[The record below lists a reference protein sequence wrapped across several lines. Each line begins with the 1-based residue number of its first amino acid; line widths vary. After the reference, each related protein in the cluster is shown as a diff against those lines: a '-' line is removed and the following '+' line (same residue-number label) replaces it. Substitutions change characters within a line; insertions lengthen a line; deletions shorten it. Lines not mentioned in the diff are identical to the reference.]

1 LKISADTN
9 VLVRALIDDDPK
21 QSPIAQKILKNADVV
36 ALPTVAL
43 CELVWVLLN
52 GYGVDSKRIADAIL
66 KLTQSENVVFNAI
79 HVNAGLAMLAAGGD
93 FADGVIASEGAYMG
107 AEEFV
112 SFDKKCI
119 KRLQSSNVAAR
130 LLS

>member
-9 VLVRALIDDDPK
+9 VLVRALIEDDPK
-21 QSPIAQKILKNADVV
+21 QSSIAQKTLKSADVV
-36 ALPTVAL
+36 ALSTVAL
-43 CELVWVLLN
+43 CELVWVLQK
-52 GYGVDSKRIADAIL
+52 GYSVDSARIADAIL
-66 KLTQSENVVFNAI
+66 RLTQSENVVFNAI
-79 HVNAGLAMLAAGGD
+79 HVNAGLTMLAAGGD

-119 KRLQSSNVAAR
+119 KRLQTSRVAAR
-130 LLS
+130 LLA